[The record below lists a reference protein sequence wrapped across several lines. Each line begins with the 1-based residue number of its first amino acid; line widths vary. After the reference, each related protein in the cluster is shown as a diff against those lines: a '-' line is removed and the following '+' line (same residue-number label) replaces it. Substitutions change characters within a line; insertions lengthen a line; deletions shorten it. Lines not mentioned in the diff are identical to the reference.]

1 MGEPDRPCSKIQ
13 SAFSSVTR
21 WAMPTADPV
30 PWGGAGFDRACGNAT
45 RQTVPVKT
53 CCGISPWRR
62 ANAQTFVPSANVS
75 AGMVAISSADHV
87 RRRPALVKTS
97 ARRTGSDR
105 GASSLIDLYQIAL
118 NRLSSSQIN
127 HAPRKEDTV
136 LPTLNQRCLELHSVG

>member
-1 MGEPDRPCSKIQ
+1 VK
-13 SAFSSVTR
+13 R

-62 ANAQTFVPSANVS
+62 ANARTFAPSATVS
-75 AGMVAISSADHV
+75 AKMVAFSSADHV
-87 RRRPALVKTS
+87 RRRPGLVKTS

-118 NRLSSSQIN
+118 NKVVRFPDQSCAEEAGYGAA
-127 HAPRKEDTV
+127 HANPDYSPAKRT
-136 LPTLNQRCLELHSVG
+136 G